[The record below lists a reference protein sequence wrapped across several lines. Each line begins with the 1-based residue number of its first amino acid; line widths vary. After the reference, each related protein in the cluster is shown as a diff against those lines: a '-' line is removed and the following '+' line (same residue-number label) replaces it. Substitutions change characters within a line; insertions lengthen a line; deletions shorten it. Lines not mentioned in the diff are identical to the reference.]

1 MAHRDDLAAHR
12 HRIESLERSLADAR
26 READA
31 LRSGAALP
39 PVSDPPPDRFAH
51 GLLVGLMLTGVSAS
65 LALSR
70 APRGPTA
77 APAPPVLAAPPAANE
92 FAMRMVPLGPPGRMA
107 RHDVAP
113 PRPLPVRHVRWRGAI
128 TRTNQPGLRAGA
140 RCHVD
145 GGFTESRGVTRVTT
159 LDVVCGGV
167 AVFQRVDE
175 PSPTS
180 GLVRVGEDRY
190 SLRLNESDV
199 RAGGLR
205 VDTPRRMLVVDGAFS
220 ESWST
225 SIRVDALGES
235 VPRDAV
241 ERP

>member
-31 LRSGAALP
+31 LRRGVPLP
-39 PVSDPPPDRFAH
+39 PAPDPRPDRFAH

-70 APRGPTA
+70 AHRDPTA
-77 APAPPVLAAPPAANE
+77 APAPPVLATPAPANE
-92 FAMRMVPLGPPGRMA
+92 YAMRMVPLGPPGRMA

-128 TRTNQPGLRAGA
+128 TRTNQPGLQAGA

-145 GGFTESRGVTRVTT
+145 GGFTESRGITRVST

-167 AVFQRVDE
+167 AVFQRVLE
-175 PSPTS
+175 PSQTS
-180 GLVRVGEDRY
+180 GLARVGEDRY
-190 SLRLNESDV
+190 TLRHNESDV

-205 VDTPRRMLVVDGAFS
+205 VDTPRRMLVVDGAFG
-220 ESWST
+220 EPWST
-225 SIRVDALGES
+225 SIRVGAVGE
-235 VPRDAV
+235 AV
-241 ERP
+241 APDVVQRP